1 MIDLGIQHHFSSGVY
16 AKQMHLPAAH
26 YAETHE
32 HVYDHMSIL
41 ASGRVIVTLDGE
53 MTEYCGPAVVHI
65 AAGKKHR
72 IDALTD
78 SVWFCVHATDETDPD
93 KVDRVLVQEN

>member
-1 MIDLGIQHHFSSGVY
+1 MIDLQIKHHFSSGVY
-16 AKQMHLPAAH
+16 AKQMVLPARH

-32 HVYDHMSIL
+32 HLYDHLSIL
-41 ASGRVIVTLDGE
+41 ASGHVRVTLDGE
-53 MTEYCGPAVVHI
+53 VDEYRGPAVVHI

-78 SVWFCVHATDETDPD
+78 SVWFCVHATDVTDPEQ
-93 KVDRVLVQEN
+93 VDRVLIKED

>member
-1 MIDLGIQHHFSSGVY
+1 MIDLHIEHHFSAGVY
-16 AKQMHLPAAH
+16 AKQMKLPAAH

-32 HVYDHMSIL
+32 HAFDHMSIL
-41 ASGRVIVTLDGE
+41 ASGHVLVTIDDTT
-53 MTEYCGPAVVHI
+53 TEYCGPAVVHI

-78 SVWFCVHATDETDPD
+78 SVWFCVHATDVTDPQE
-93 KVDRVLVQEN
+93 VDRVLIKEN